1 MTKKAII
8 AGASG
13 LIGSNLLQI
22 LLAESGYDLVL
33 IIVRKEVPIK
43 HPKLK
48 QLVVDFD
55 KLNDYAAEITGDVIF
70 SCLGTTQAL
79 TPDKTLYRKIDHDYP
94 VALAQIGLK
103 NGVQQLHLVSAIGAN
118 TASSAFYLKLKGE
131 TEQDVAGVGLPS
143 VYIYQP
149 SMLKG
154 RKDKQRF
161 GESFFNA
168 LMTVVDPL
176 LFGSLKKFHS
186 IAASD
191 VARAMYNQSI
201 DNEAGTFKYQYND
214 IIKIK

>member
-1 MTKKAII
+1 LTKKAII

-103 NGVQQLHLVSAIGAN
+103 NGVQQFHLVSAIGAN
-118 TASSAFYLKLKGE
+118 PASSAFYLKLKGE

>member
-1 MTKKAII
+1 MGKKAII

-22 LLAESGYDLVL
+22 LLDESGYDLVL
-33 IIVRKEVPIK
+33 ILVRKELPVT

-48 QLVVDFD
+48 QQVVDFD
-55 KLNDYAAEITGDVIF
+55 RLNDNAAEITGDVIF

-79 TPDKTLYRKIDHDYP
+79 TPDKALYRKIDHDYP
-94 VALAQIGLK
+94 VTLAQIGLK
-103 NGVQQLHLVSAIGAN
+103 NGVQQFHLVSDIGAN
-118 TASSAFYLKLKGE
+118 PASSAFYLQLKGQI
-131 TEQDVAGVGLPS
+131 EQDIAKVGLPS

-186 IAASD
+186 IVASS
-191 VARAMYNQSI
+191 VARAIYNQSI
-201 DNEAGTFKYQYND
+201 DNESGTFKYQYND
-214 IIKIK
+214 IIRLK